1 MRFLVDT
8 MVLSEARRREPD
20 PTVVAWLRA
29 TPEAD
34 LAVSVLTLGEI
45 ERGIARLGDPVQRRW
60 LQAWLEDELRPRFGE
75 RVLPVDADVAAIWG
89 RTAGEA
95 ARRGRKVPT
104 IDGLLVAT
112 ARRHALTLVTRNVTD
127 VDGLGV
133 PVRNPWEG

>member
-1 MRFLVDT
+1 MRFLLDT
-8 MVLSEARRREPD
+8 MVLSEARRRCPA
-20 PTVVAWLRA
+20 PGVVAWLRS

-34 LAVSVLTLGEI
+34 LAISVLTLGEI
-45 ERGIARLGDPVQRRW
+45 ERGVAQLADPVQRRR

-75 RVLPVDADVAAIWG
+75 RVLGVDVETASIWG

-95 ARRGRKVPT
+95 ARSGRTVPT

-127 VDGLGV
+127 VEGLGV